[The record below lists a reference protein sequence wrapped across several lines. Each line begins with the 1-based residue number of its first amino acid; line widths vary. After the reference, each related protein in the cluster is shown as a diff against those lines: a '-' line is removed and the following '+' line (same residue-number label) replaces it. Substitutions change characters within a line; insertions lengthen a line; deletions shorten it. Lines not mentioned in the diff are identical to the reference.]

1 MKKIKKNIKGYF
13 SDFCMMSCAISFTK
27 QLLLIDIRYDCPL
40 TIIVRA
46 FYRWIRL
53 FQEQKLV
60 LWTFNCRKIYL
71 NELYKF

>member
-1 MKKIKKNIKGYF
+1 MYVTNEKKGKTSKDIF
-13 SDFCMMSCAISFTK
+13 SDFCTMSCAISFTK

-46 FYRWIRL
+46 FYWWIRL

-60 LWTFNCRKIYL
+60 
-71 NELYKF
+71 